1 MFFLFSLSFV
11 SFLIDLQSLC
21 RLWHSKATHSSGLA
35 VLEELLGTQQW
46 HNFFSCQNVCVCL
59 CLWDQWQRTRRRE
72 NFTPSMMYCSLHLF
86 VRTVTYVSIWTRKSI
101 PLLWGRENCL
111 CKEKRITSQ
120 FCRPFSLF
128 SLFFLVSQIRPAEE
142 SICGM
147 PVRILVRQGRQL
159 SGVCVCEEML
169 LHSCEMRLWWAW
181 AQAKTHTLGESA
193 TVIDLSRKWEHCSSR
208 NNTVFGPCVSQPA
221 STLDDGRKQI
231 YL

>member
-1 MFFLFSLSFV
+1 MCV
-11 SFLIDLQSLC
+11 S
-21 RLWHSKATHSSGLA
+21 
-35 VLEELLGTQQW
+35 
-46 HNFFSCQNVCVCL
+46 
-59 CLWDQWQRTRRRE
+59 
-72 NFTPSMMYCSLHLF
+72 LF
-86 VRTVTYVSIWTRKSI
+86 VRSVTTNEKKRKLYALDDVLQFASICSHGDICLNLNEKKHSLALRTRK
-101 PLLWGRENCL
+101 LFVQRKENYFTIL
-111 CKEKRITSQ
+111 PAIL
-120 FCRPFSLF
+120 FF

-208 NNTVFGPCVSQPA
+208 NNTVFGPCASQPA